1 MYYDSNQM
9 LNNSIVNKYED
20 TISNFILIN
29 TIKSILKSLS
39 VLEELLFID

>member
-1 MYYDSNQM
+1 MHYDSNQM
-9 LNNSIVNKYED
+9 LNNSIVNKYSD

-29 TIKSILKSLS
+29 TIKSILKYLS

>member
-1 MYYDSNQM
+1 M
-9 LNNSIVNKYED
+9 LNNSIVNKYSD

-29 TIKSILKSLS
+29 TIKS